1 MLASVKNGQSVD
13 WYSYLPKSKA
23 GLSGEE
29 SALVQWQ
36 QKSRLPI
43 ANGQKKNIALEQVFQ
58 FLDSLMGRGTSD
70 DKCHFEGSYPIYS
83 VSFFGDGFC
92 TQFQSLTKTVMY
104 GLQITKYETP
114 VIPIGPLTGY
124 SFSEHCDFTQ
134 RSLHCYFQ
142 HFSPCQR
149 MWEEDPDKV
158 LELYGAT
165 FRTTGVF
172 DISMIPAPFQ
182 SHGTAFWWGAMQY
195 YLMSH
200 LHCRITKDYILK
212 DSLEE
217 MNSFLSTKEI
227 TANLPRIGIH
237 IRHGDRSDHSD
248 YTKMDHHTHSI
259 AEAFEAMMDSSQCQI
274 RGHHHQCFVEINFFS
289 NNYSNRSGNVE
300 GHNWSYD
307 DDRTHMFRVYTWLKA
322 AASKKAQ
329 IVQRGKEEEFRRREG
344 YKQPEGVLVPDDDI
358 NKAISMFED
367 SCPVIK
373 ASPSTDTL
381 SLSKCGFPSDNTWL
395 SGKNLQWLLP
405 MQIMVVSDDEVV
417 IQTARDQYHSYAFS
431 AGYSQSAG
439 NKGAAGKLKGTSS
452 NQLFEHPIR
461 ATLEILR
468 DVYYMSTCSTLI
480 GSVSSQVF
488 RMAVGM
494 ANATAVLQD
503 AIILD
508 GDELESSMQG
518 ADLILLPFPEVFRRA
533 T

>member
-1 MLASVKNGQSVD
+1 
-13 WYSYLPKSKA
+13 
-23 GLSGEE
+23 
-29 SALVQWQ
+29 
-36 QKSRLPI
+36 
-43 ANGQKKNIALEQVFQ
+43 
-58 FLDSLMGRGTSD
+58 
-70 DKCHFEGSYPIYS
+70 
-83 VSFFGDGFC
+83 
-92 TQFQSLTKTVMY
+92 
-104 GLQITKYETP
+104 
-114 VIPIGPLTGY
+114 
-124 SFSEHCDFTQ
+124 
-134 RSLHCYFQ
+134 
-142 HFSPCQR
+142 
-149 MWEEDPDKV
+149 
-158 LELYGAT
+158 
-165 FRTTGVF
+165 
-172 DISMIPAPFQ
+172 
-182 SHGTAFWWGAMQY
+182 
-195 YLMSH
+195 
-200 LHCRITKDYILK
+200 
-212 DSLEE
+212 
-217 MNSFLSTKEI
+217 
-227 TANLPRIGIH
+227 
-237 IRHGDRSDHSD
+237 
-248 YTKMDHHTHSI
+248 
-259 AEAFEAMMDSSQCQI
+259 
-274 RGHHHQCFVEINFFS
+274 
-289 NNYSNRSGNVE
+289 
-300 GHNWSYD
+300 
-307 DDRTHMFRVYTWLKA
+307 MFRVYTWLKA